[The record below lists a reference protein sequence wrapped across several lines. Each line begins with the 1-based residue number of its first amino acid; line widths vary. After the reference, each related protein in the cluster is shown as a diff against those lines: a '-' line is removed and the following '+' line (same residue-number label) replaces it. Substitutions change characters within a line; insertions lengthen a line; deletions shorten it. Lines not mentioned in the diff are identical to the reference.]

1 MKLGGS
7 KCHRIAIVYPGSL
20 IVTAFHACWNLNLD
34 LELGLGLGIVGT
46 GGTGTGT
53 GTCEAD
59 FSHYDKGKFP
69 NFNSAIENYPPGQ
82 E

>member
-20 IVTAFHACWNLNLD
+20 TVTACWNL
-34 LELGLGLGIVGT
+34 ELGLGIVGT